1 MTTASNQSN
10 GAPVLPATLT
20 DAEGPKS
27 DDVESQFITFSIGSE
42 EYGVDIL
49 VVREII
55 AWTEVTQL
63 PNTREF
69 VRGVMNLRGSILPV
83 FDLRCRFGMGLTEV
97 AKTHVIIIVYVQD
110 KLIGIL
116 ADSVSQILVV
126 KNSEIRPVPDVDL
139 VVDQEFL
146 AGLANSEDRMVAVL
160 DVEHLFDPEMLRDSV
175 DKARS
180 MVAKGESNGD

>member
-1 MTTASNQSN
+1 MTTTSNHDN
-10 GAPVLPATLT
+10 GAPALPATLT

-27 DDVESQFITFSIGSE
+27 DDAESQFITFSIGTE

-63 PNTREF
+63 PNTRDF

-83 FDLRCRFGMGLTEV
+83 FDLRRRFGMGLTEV
-97 AKTHVIIIVYVQD
+97 AKTHVIIIVHVQD

-126 KNSEIRPVPDVDL
+126 KNSEIRPVPDVNL

-146 AGLANSEDRMVAVL
+146 AGLASSQDRMVAVL
-160 DVEHLFDPEMLRDSV
+160 NVDHLFDPEMLRDSV

-180 MVAKGESNGD
+180 MAAQSESNRD